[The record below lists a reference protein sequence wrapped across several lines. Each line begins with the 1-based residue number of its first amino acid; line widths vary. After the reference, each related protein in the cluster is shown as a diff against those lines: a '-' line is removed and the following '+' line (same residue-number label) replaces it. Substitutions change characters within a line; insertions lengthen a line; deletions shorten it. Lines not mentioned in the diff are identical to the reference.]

1 MFEKN
6 RILVA
11 GVYTEAEHDAFMSYP
26 YETGKEF
33 EGFNMRW
40 GNPIYLGYEYHST
53 VAQLDV
59 AENYTEVDILEEE
72 QPVE

>member
-11 GVYTEAEHDAFMSYP
+11 GVYSEEEHDAFMANP

-33 EGFNMRW
+33 EGFNMKW
-40 GNPIYLGYEYHST
+40 GNPIYLGYEYHT
-53 VAQLDV
+53 GAARLDV
-59 AENYTEVDILEEE
+59 AENYAEVDKEEE
-72 QPVE
+72 PIE